1 MKHPTSRMLHAY
13 WNGLRGARAA
23 PERGEI
29 EPGEI
34 RHVLAD
40 SLILEIEPGQHA
52 ASIRLA
58 GTRLCALF
66 GGELRGLPFS
76 QMWGEAPAADPWR
89 LIEVVIQETVG
100 VVVGLVGV
108 TAAGETL
115 DLELLL
121 LPLRHRGKTQA
132 RVIGSMSPAVIP
144 TWLGL
149 RPIVAVRTVSLR
161 VLTPVEAAAAA
172 PAPQAE
178 PPAPANDEPGIER
191 RKRFVVHRGGRA

>member
-13 WNGLRGARAA
+13 WNGLRGVRAA

-40 SLILEIEPGQHA
+40 SLILEIDAPRRA
-52 ASIRLA
+52 ATMRLA

-66 GGELRGLPFS
+66 GGELRGLSFAGL
-76 QMWGEAPAADPWR
+76 WGEAPAADPWR
-89 LIEVVIQETVG
+89 LIEVVIQETAG

-108 TAAGETL
+108 TEAGETL

-132 RVIGSMSPAVIP
+132 RVIGSLSPAIIP

-161 VLTPVEAAAAA
+161 ILTAAEANAAPPPVEA
-172 PAPQAE
+172 P
-178 PPAPANDEPGIER
+178 PPAANDEPGLER
-191 RKRFVVHRGGRA
+191 RKRFVVHRGGRI

>member
-40 SLILEIEPGQHA
+40 SLILEIDAPDQA
-52 ASIRLA
+52 ATVRLA

-66 GGELRGLPFS
+66 GAELRGHAFAGL
-76 QMWGEAPAADPWR
+76 WGEAPAADPWR
-89 LIEVVIQETVG
+89 LIEVVIQETTG

-108 TAAGETL
+108 TEAGETL

-132 RVIGSMSPAVIP
+132 RVIGSLSPSVIP

-149 RPIVAVRTVSLR
+149 RPIVALRTVSLR
-161 VLTPVEAAAAA
+161 ILTPEANAA
-172 PAPQAE
+172 PAPLAAP
-178 PPAPANDEPGIER
+178 PPAANDEPGLAR
-191 RKRFVVHRGGRA
+191 RKRFVVHHGGRA

>member
-40 SLILEIEPGQHA
+40 SLILEIDPGQRGA
-52 ASIRLA
+52 TVRLA

-66 GGELRGLPFS
+66 GGELKGLAFAGL
-76 QMWGEAPAADPWR
+76 WGDAPAADPWR

-108 TAAGETL
+108 TDEGETL

-121 LPLRHRGKTQA
+121 LPLRHRGKTQS
-132 RVIGSMSPAVIP
+132 RVIGALSPAIIP

-149 RPIVAVRTVSLR
+149 RPITAVRTVSLR
-161 VLTPVEAAAAA
+161 ILTA
-172 PAPQAE
+172 AE
-178 PPAPANDEPGIER
+178 PPAAEAERLPSPANDEPGPER
-191 RKRFVVHRGGRA
+191 RRRFIVHRGGRS

>member
-40 SLILEIEPGQHA
+40 SLILEIDAPGQA
-52 ASIRLA
+52 ATVRLA

-66 GGELRGLPFS
+66 GGELRGHTFAGL
-76 QMWGEAPAADPWR
+76 WGEAPAADPWR
-89 LIEVVIQETVG
+89 LIEVVIQETAG

-108 TAAGETL
+108 TEAGETL

-121 LPLRHRGKTQA
+121 LPLRHRGKTQV
-132 RVIGSMSPAVIP
+132 RVIGSLSPSVIP

-149 RPIVAVRTVSLR
+149 RPIVALRTVSLR
-161 VLTPVEAAAAA
+161 ILAPEANAA
-172 PAPQAE
+172 PTPLAAP
-178 PPAPANDEPGIER
+178 PPAANDEPGLAR

>member
-40 SLILEIEPGQHA
+40 SLILEIDA
-52 ASIRLA
+52 ARQAATVRLA

-66 GGELRGLPFS
+66 GAELRGFS
-76 QMWGEAPAADPWR
+76 FAGLWGEAPAADPWR
-89 LIEVVIQETVG
+89 LVEVVIQETTG

-108 TAAGETL
+108 TEAGETI

-132 RVIGSMSPAVIP
+132 RVIGSLSPAVIP

-149 RPIVAVRTVSLR
+149 RPIVALRTVSLR
-161 VLTPVEAAAAA
+161 ILIPEANAAA
-172 PAPQAE
+172 PAPLAAP
-178 PPAPANDEPGIER
+178 PPAANDEPGPER
-191 RKRFVVHRGGRA
+191 RKRFVVHRGGRL

>member
-40 SLILEIEPGQHA
+40 SLILEIDAPRNA
-52 ASIRLA
+52 ATIRLA

-66 GGELRGLPFS
+66 GAELRGFS
-76 QMWGEAPAADPWR
+76 FAGLWGEAPAADPWR
-89 LIEVVIQETVG
+89 LIEAVIQETAG

-108 TAAGETL
+108 TEAGETL

-132 RVIGSMSPAVIP
+132 RVIGSLSPSVIP

-149 RPIVAVRTVSLR
+149 RPIVALRTVSLR
-161 VLTPVEAAAAA
+161 ILTPEANAA
-172 PAPQAE
+172 PAPLAAP
-178 PPAPANDEPGIER
+178 PPAANDEPGVER
-191 RKRFVVHRGGRA
+191 RKRFVVHHGGRA

>member
-40 SLILEIEPGQHA
+40 SLILEIDAPRHA
-52 ASIRLA
+52 ATVRLA

-66 GGELRGLPFS
+66 GAELRGLSFAGL
-76 QMWGEAPAADPWR
+76 WGEAPAADPWR
-89 LIEVVIQETVG
+89 LVEVVIQETAG

-108 TAAGETL
+108 TEAGETI

-132 RVIGSMSPAVIP
+132 RVIGSLSPAVIP

-149 RPIVAVRTVSLR
+149 RPIVALRTVSLR
-161 VLTPVEAAAAA
+161 ILTPEANAAA
-172 PAPQAE
+172 PAPLAAP
-178 PPAPANDEPGIER
+178 PPAANDEPGPER
-191 RKRFVVHRGGRA
+191 RKRFVVHRGGRL

>member
-1 MKHPTSRMLHAY
+1 MKHPTSAMLHAY

-34 RHVLAD
+34 RHILAD
-40 SLILEIEPGQHA
+40 SLILEVEPMQRSA
-52 ASIRLA
+52 VIRLA

-66 GGELRGLPFS
+66 GGELRGRSFGTL
-76 QMWGEAPAADPWR
+76 WGENPAADPWR
-89 LIEVVIQETVG
+89 LIEVVVQETVG

-108 TAAGETL
+108 TQEGEEV

-132 RVIGSMSPAVIP
+132 RVIGALSARTAP

-149 RPIVAVRTVSLR
+149 RPLAGLRTVSLR
-161 VLTPVEAAAAA
+161 ILSGSEASSGL
-172 PAPQAE
+172 
-178 PPAPANDEPGIER
+178 PPRPANDPEALGRPR
-191 RKRFVVHRGGRA
+191 LVLHRGGRS